1 MSGPL
6 VNKHIVLGVTG
17 SIASYKAIDLAS
29 KLTQAGALVDTIL
42 TYGATQFVTPLAFR
56 SITHRDVITDL
67 YDLDSEF
74 SNEHVALARRAD
86 IVTIVPATVN
96 CIAKLAWG
104 MADAPLTTTVVATEA
119 PLLIAPAMDGNMY
132 SHPATQDNLQILER
146 RGVVIVGPDQGY
158 LASGLSGKGR
168 LVDPTQLVGHIAA
181 ALGKKGDLSGK
192 KIVISAGGTQ
202 EPIDPVRVITNNSS
216 GKMGYAIAEAARDRG
231 AEVILITA
239 PTSLSDPPS
248 ITVKNVTTAAEMC
261 SLVLSEVTDSDALIM
276 SAAVADYRPKTS
288 AKQKIKKSNSGLTID
303 LTKTEDILEKATG
316 NFVKVGFSAESEN
329 LVSNATEKIGR
340 KSLDLIVANDITD
353 PDSGF
358 GKDTNK
364 VVIIDDQLQA
374 EHLPILTKYDVGNEI
389 LNRVLK
395 VLATRQLRS
404 TSIYLPKTTIRLDLL
419 PERLCQ

>member
-104 MADAPLTTTVVATEA
+104 MADDPLTTTVVATEA

-146 RGVVIVGPDQGY
+146 RGVVIVGPAQRS

-288 AKQKIKKSNSGLTID
+288 AEQKIKKSNSGLTID

-395 VLATRQLRS
+395 VLATR
-404 TSIYLPKTTIRLDLL
+404 
-419 PERLCQ
+419 